1 MDQPHLGHKLP
12 RPGYSRLGLY
22 LPCHL
27 NGPSNRY
34 GISPLFCSFLS
45 ILLTLRLSWCPACF
59 GNLLTSRHVLQDCV
73 AVEEVRV
80 REGIRTFLNDCKIA
94 GRSSAT
100 AYRLYV
106 TGEDAFGSKI
116 ATEEHLQRGGCLSRL
131 TDEWLDL
138 WESVTEWMLQNIV
151 RRINCSKVELAL
163 LLLCGGFL
171 HKHSCTQGQNC
182 LMVQWIM
189 ETLYFYCTGLL
200 LSKVCFIFAFLDP
213 FPRSLTTVVRGA
225 LLIWQ
230 SSIYYDALY
239 WCQLAIATA
248 PLTKP
253 IL

>member
-138 WESVTEWMLQNIV
+138 WESVTEWLLQNIV
-151 RRINCSKVELAL
+151 GRINCSKVELAL
-163 LLLCGGFL
+163 LLLCGGFSPLTSLYSRPKL
-171 HKHSCTQGQNC
+171 HNGTVDYGNP
-182 LMVQWIM
+182 
-189 ETLYFYCTGLL
+189 LL
-200 LSKVCFIFAFLDP
+200 LLHRSPSFQGLFCFCFSPSFPKVTYNC
-213 FPRSLTTVVRGA
+213 S
-225 LLIWQ
+225 
-230 SSIYYDALY
+230 
-239 WCQLAIATA
+239 
-248 PLTKP
+248 
-253 IL
+253 

>member
-1 MDQPHLGHKLP
+1 MLISYTNILFVFCFVFDRFNSECCEPAIVCVLCCIPSNPPGIPFFPNLLNFVAIAKGTLQVISQWIMDQPHLGHKLP
-12 RPGYSRLGLY
+12 RPGYSRLRLY

-138 WESVTEWMLQNIV
+138 WESVT
-151 RRINCSKVELAL
+151 
-163 LLLCGGFL
+163 G
-171 HKHSCTQGQNC
+171 
-182 LMVQWIM
+182 
-189 ETLYFYCTGLL
+189 
-200 LSKVCFIFAFLDP
+200 
-213 FPRSLTTVVRGA
+213 
-225 LLIWQ
+225 
-230 SSIYYDALY
+230 
-239 WCQLAIATA
+239 
-248 PLTKP
+248 
-253 IL
+253 